1 MRRKGLTACGLSV
14 LLAFGLMACG
24 TSQSTGEQAQEN
36 TGTDAAKAE
45 EETVGTEG
53 DGSTGERPA
62 DLDFTV
68 N

>member
-1 MRRKGLTACGLSV
+1 MRRKGLAVCGLSV

-45 EETVGTEG
+45 EETVGTEEDSKAG
-53 DGSTGERPA
+53 GFGFHSELRRH
-62 DLDFTV
+62 
-68 N
+68 